1 MNDTQ
6 LERRINSIG
15 KRCFVEY
22 FEHFADESISRSVLI
37 ELMYSKEKW
46 STCGNRISSAR
57 SIIKAGRARDALQII
72 SCAKKVSKA
81 IRDEARRLHDHYP
94 DIVGKRQP

>member
-6 LERRINSIG
+6 LYRHINSVG

-22 FEHFADESISRSVLI
+22 FEYFADESIFRNVLI

-46 STCGNRISSAR
+46 STCGNRISTAR
-57 SIIKAGRARDALQII
+57 SIIRAGRAKDALLII
-72 SCAKKVSKA
+72 ADAKKVSKA
-81 IRDEARRLHDHYP
+81 IRDEARRLHDYYP
-94 DIVGKRQP
+94 GIAGENQP

>member
-6 LERRINSIG
+6 LYRHINSVG

-22 FEHFADESISRSVLI
+22 FEYFADESISRNVLI

-46 STCGNRISSAR
+46 STCGNRISTAR
-57 SIIKAGRARDALQII
+57 PVTGERRNLKALY
-72 SCAKKVSKA
+72 
-81 IRDEARRLHDHYP
+81 LLP
-94 DIVGKRQP
+94 